1 MSEWK
6 KPEFVEVR
14 MDAEINCYCSVLD
27 DMAAARLPRKPGAG
41 VEADA
46 VPDTRASS

>member
-1 MSEWK
+1 MREWK

-27 DMAAARLPRKPGAG
+27 DMAVARLPRRPVAG
-41 VEADA
+41 VEAGADRDA
-46 VPDTRASS
+46 RASS